1 MIRRGNRRHIPKEQ
15 KQLITTMSA
24 HMSVPDIAAATD
36 ISERTIYRIIRTWRT
51 TGDHVRIP
59 LQLGRP
65 RILTSFDVA
74 YLEGLVARTPDIYL
88 FELQECLYEA
98 TGLDVA
104 KTTIRDA
111 LLRMGYVRPNG
122 LGFNVKLDNTH
133 LEDWFSWTK
142 QLAID
147 IQRGGRWHGPPLEC
161 ERGGMIFLSEASVIL
176 FFRQFASMAYFT
188 SMC

>member
-1 MIRRGNRRHIPKEQ
+1 
-15 KQLITTMSA
+15 MSA

-74 YLEGLVARTPDIYL
+74 YLEGLVARTHDIYL

-111 LLRMGYVRPNG
+111 LLRMGYVRVHISRTALEAEENKR
-122 LGFNVKLDNTH
+122 LGFQCEVGQHPPRRLVFLDEAACNRHTTRRQMAWAPIGMRARRH
-133 LEDWFSWTK
+133 DFFV
-142 QLAID
+142 
-147 IQRGGRWHGPPLEC
+147 RGIRYV
-161 ERGGMIFLSEASVIL
+161 FLLLPAL
-176 FFRQFASMAYFT
+176 RA
-188 SMC
+188 C

>member
-1 MIRRGNRRHIPKEQ
+1 
-15 KQLITTMSA
+15 MSA
-24 HMSVPDIAAATD
+24 HMSVPDIAAATN

-51 TGDHVRIP
+51 TGDHVQIP

-111 LLRMGYVRPNG
+111 LLRMGYVRVHPRKTNG
-122 LGFNVKLDNTH
+122 LVSNVKLDNTH
-133 LEDWFSWTK
+133 LEDWS
-142 QLAID
+142 
-147 IQRGGRWHGPPLEC
+147 
-161 ERGGMIFLSEASVIL
+161 S
-176 FFRQFASMAYFT
+176 
-188 SMC
+188 